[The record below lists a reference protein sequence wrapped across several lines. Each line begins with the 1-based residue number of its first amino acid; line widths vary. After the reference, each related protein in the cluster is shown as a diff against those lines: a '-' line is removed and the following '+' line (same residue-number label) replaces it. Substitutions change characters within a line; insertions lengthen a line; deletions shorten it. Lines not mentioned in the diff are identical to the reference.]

1 MHRRYGSTD
10 LLPIKEGSVVEG
22 SRRGGSNRNVQ
33 RPHSMPTQVA
43 QDRLGDHLVSEG
55 LITELQLR
63 EALTDARD
71 HNTRVGFALVKL
83 GFLAEEEITRM
94 LARQYRVPAVDLD
107 RVTVEE
113 KIARLIPGEV
123 AFKHLVLP
131 LRRVGRTLTVAMAN
145 PSDLGAIDDV
155 KFITRL
161 EVEPVVVGESRSTTT
176 RPTTGWR
183 RSSAT

>member
-1 MHRRYGSTD
+1 
-10 LLPIKEGSVVEG
+10 
-22 SRRGGSNRNVQ
+22 
-33 RPHSMPTQVA
+33 MPTQVA